1 MESPESY
8 ALRICGPKI
17 LQNLYVSEV
26 LDQLLAESWLTDS
39 ECELI
44 NAEKTSNDKCRKL
57 LDYLRRL
64 PPEGIRCFLSALDES
79 KPWLAEYIR
88 SRQKDQSS
96 NSKRHEHNVSDLRET
111 LINGAVPDNPSRFV
125 HRPALTESLSGCLR
139 DLASRFR
146 VQSVPPKCANDLSD
160 IMAAVDIG
168 QSPVAPSIS
177 NHPPPTNAWLLVHGP
192 PGCGKTVLCTST
204 LREHA
209 SAVIEC
215 FPGGVVW
222 MRVGPLMDLATNS
235 SPSEVHV
242 QSADAREKQL
252 ISFIDRLERRLAHLT
267 RRTTTDYNATG
278 GATHI
283 IHNINPPAS
292 SLDDSSERL
301 RRTLIRRQKRSS
313 WGPTENDSLSTSLLL
328 IVLDDVWDVEV
339 GQVLS
344 SMPAAFMVTSRDQS
358 VLSLVAGK
366 VDQFDLHEDMT
377 DAEAAQLLSAWSNL
391 PISTL
396 LAEKSQSE
404 ADNVLHHLVPLCRGS
419 PFAVNVVGHLLLTQ
433 PHHVD
438 DYLCN
443 PKGTEPEFIDW
454 VALSWPSSYGYDS
467 VFLTLN
473 QTITRLPGGAQAYF
487 EQLVI
492 FDADVVLNHKTNAY
506 FLIDPGSLQPADRSR
521 SPYRKRLLAGSFWSL
536 DSSSGAS
543 AFTQP
548 SSPWRTDSPGPKP
561 ASSKPVTA
569 TQTNRPK
576 GIDLIQL
583 GLGLPHDSPVFR
595 QSVELLLKQHQVR
608 SHSHANL
615 KRGSAP
621 NTLSEYYWFWCNSH
635 VAASQLVWAIPTGP
649 QAVTCLAVESENCP
663 DLRITSGAPETAAPN
678 VKLTPGRFRKR
689 YLAGTCDGRVL
700 LLDANSGYEVAVQ
713 QIYPGKI
720 EIKLL
725 TFVSNNTECLTC
737 GSDGALVLS
746 TLPVSELLE
755 PLPNS
760 HDIEV
765 NIESGSGSSDRA
777 RSPNNYQYDHMGGLD
792 VDDEDDA
799 VLNIP
804 HSAAMGRRGSLLIS
818 DDTDDELNDTLVDD
832 LKLSVSAWRRR
843 SSAASPA
850 INPPGLSVP
859 APIVLAELPRLSEL
873 ARVDRSSNASDQ
885 HASQPGDKKASFELH
900 SISVSP
906 KLDIVLLSGEG
917 ELNVEIL
924 HTDGPVQPSVLLPSV
939 YYLKRNGNRF
949 FLDQSRSLRLPAFS
963 PWFESMTS
971 KNQLS
976 VVCTNISAVSDDGQ
990 YVAVGLSNGLIWLYN
1005 LEEVSWVSCIPT
1017 YVANMWNKL
1026 MEDSSGGCDSHTEKL
1041 IRERVLTGLEVG
1053 TVPSACLFVPTYNTD
1068 EDDLADNAQINHMF
1082 AAAIGSSVLVWP
1094 VPQTVPFDESKLT
1107 EQDQIVSHSRP
1118 ALCLRC
1124 ALTCS
1129 VLALDACLIADQR
1142 VLAGG
1147 TTNGRVLFWRIRD
1160 GCLLLDLS
1168 AHSSWVTAVRLL
1180 PPDINGSDDD
1190 YVNSNS
1196 LPVGLLTASSDGV
1209 IKRWEVGAA
1218 CLPSPSTPIPT
1229 GMTSLSDTQL
1239 RRFSLQSMISSR
1251 SNDRSNA
1258 VHGLWTDV
1266 FDVWF
1271 GPSASLLVV
1280 GRRPRAASYHRF
1292 TG

>member
-96 NSKRHEHNVSDLRET
+96 NSRRHEHNVSDLRET

-146 VQSVPPKCANDLSD
+146 VQSAPPKCANDLSD

-215 FPGGVVW
+215 FPGGKQNSDFKRLSDLMYIVYRVVW

-283 IHNINPPAS
+283 IHNINPQES

-433 PHHVD
+433 PHHVG

-473 QTITRLPGGAQAYF
+473 HTITRLPGGAQAYF

-492 FDADVVLNHKTNAY
+492 FDADVVLNHKMLAILWNVTFDLAEALLKLFVRFSLAVKCWSSYSEGYGFHLYPLQLDVLRGSVEPIKQTQYHAKFIENYSLFCAGRWWQLASSDEHTYFWHHATDHLFQGGKFNQLADLLTNLEFLRGRLAVIGASLVIADFRRYQAVFATLHRIDEWHAYVRFVQTNAY

-521 SPYRKRLLAGSFWSL
+521 SPYRKRLRAGSFWSL

-561 ASSKPVTA
+561 ASSRPVTA

-615 KRGSAP
+615 KRGVAA

-663 DLRITSGAPETAAPN
+663 DLRITSGAPETTAPN
-678 VKLTPGRFRKR
+678 VKVTPGRFRKR

-713 QIYPGKI
+713 QIYPGKV

-799 VLNIP
+799 VLTIP

-885 HASQPGDKKASFELH
+885 HASQ
-900 SISVSP
+900 
-906 KLDIVLLSGEG
+906 
-917 ELNVEIL
+917 
-924 HTDGPVQPSVLLPSV
+924 
-939 YYLKRNGNRF
+939 
-949 FLDQSRSLRLPAFS
+949 
-963 PWFESMTS
+963 
-971 KNQLS
+971 
-976 VVCTNISAVSDDGQ
+976 
-990 YVAVGLSNGLIWLYN
+990 
-1005 LEEVSWVSCIPT
+1005 
-1017 YVANMWNKL
+1017 
-1026 MEDSSGGCDSHTEKL
+1026 
-1041 IRERVLTGLEVG
+1041 
-1053 TVPSACLFVPTYNTD
+1053 
-1068 EDDLADNAQINHMF
+1068 
-1082 AAAIGSSVLVWP
+1082 
-1094 VPQTVPFDESKLT
+1094 
-1107 EQDQIVSHSRP
+1107 
-1118 ALCLRC
+1118 
-1124 ALTCS
+1124 
-1129 VLALDACLIADQR
+1129 
-1142 VLAGG
+1142 
-1147 TTNGRVLFWRIRD
+1147 
-1160 GCLLLDLS
+1160 
-1168 AHSSWVTAVRLL
+1168 
-1180 PPDINGSDDD
+1180 
-1190 YVNSNS
+1190 
-1196 LPVGLLTASSDGV
+1196 
-1209 IKRWEVGAA
+1209 
-1218 CLPSPSTPIPT
+1218 
-1229 GMTSLSDTQL
+1229 
-1239 RRFSLQSMISSR
+1239 
-1251 SNDRSNA
+1251 
-1258 VHGLWTDV
+1258 
-1266 FDVWF
+1266 
-1271 GPSASLLVV
+1271 
-1280 GRRPRAASYHRF
+1280 
-1292 TG
+1292 